1 MRSIRFK
8 IIAFISALLGLLL
21 ILLNTYPIMAS
32 RDRVFQEKKNALS
45 AQTVVVASSLS
56 SLENP
61 GQESIGD
68 VLKLL
73 DISGFDRIVAV
84 DSEGVVLYDDRGSE
98 GGRTD
103 ISALMTALSGKSV
116 FRSSFTDSAFV
127 SSCAIPMYSKNVV
140 SGAVYIREYDRQ
152 QAEMILSIQGR
163 IRALSLII
171 AVAAV
176 LMTMLFSNVLLHRMQ
191 ELVQSMRIVA
201 SGDYGH
207 RLATRGQDELT
218 ELGREFNILTERLED
233 TEKQRRRFV
242 SDASHELKTPLASI
256 RLLSDSIVQSENM
269 DAETVREFVT
279 DIGQEAERLQRTTEK
294 LLSLARLDDDVQV
307 VPVPVDVKQVA
318 VDAMVFLRPL
328 ADERQ
333 VRMKTELPDGCV
345 VMATVDHM
353 FQIIFNLMEN
363 AIKYNV
369 EGGSVFFKLECD
381 EKHVRFSVE
390 DTGIGIPPED
400 RLNIFGR
407 FYRVDKARSREAGG
421 SGLGLSIVH
430 DAVQLHGGSIAVGE
444 NKPQGSRFIVTLPR
458 PTSEETG
465 I

>member
-84 DSEGVVLYDDRGSE
+84 DSEGTVLYDDRGSV

-328 ADERQ
+328 ADERH

-345 VMATVDHM
+345 VMATVDDM
-353 FQIIFNLMEN
+353 FHIIFNLMEN

-369 EGGSVFFKLECD
+369 EGGSVFLSLHSD
-381 EKHVRFSVE
+381 DTNVRFAVE
-390 DTGIGIPPED
+390 DTGIGIPEED
-400 RLNIFGR
+400 MFNIFSR

-430 DAVQLHGGSIAVGE
+430 DAVKTHGGTITVGQ
-444 NKPQGSRFIVTLPR
+444 NKPQGSVFAVSFPR
-458 PTSEETG
+458 PGEDETG

>member
-191 ELVQSMRIVA
+191 ELV
-201 SGDYGH
+201 
-207 RLATRGQDELT
+207 
-218 ELGREFNILTERLED
+218 
-233 TEKQRRRFV
+233 
-242 SDASHELKTPLASI
+242 
-256 RLLSDSIVQSENM
+256 
-269 DAETVREFVT
+269 
-279 DIGQEAERLQRTTEK
+279 
-294 LLSLARLDDDVQV
+294 
-307 VPVPVDVKQVA
+307 
-318 VDAMVFLRPL
+318 
-328 ADERQ
+328 
-333 VRMKTELPDGCV
+333 
-345 VMATVDHM
+345 
-353 FQIIFNLMEN
+353 
-363 AIKYNV
+363 
-369 EGGSVFFKLECD
+369 
-381 EKHVRFSVE
+381 
-390 DTGIGIPPED
+390 
-400 RLNIFGR
+400 
-407 FYRVDKARSREAGG
+407 
-421 SGLGLSIVH
+421 
-430 DAVQLHGGSIAVGE
+430 
-444 NKPQGSRFIVTLPR
+444 
-458 PTSEETG
+458 
-465 I
+465 

>member
-8 IIAFISALLGLLL
+8 LIAFMTALLLLLLL
-21 ILLNTYPIMAS
+21 ILNTYPITTS
-32 RDRVFQEKKNALS
+32 RDRVFEEKKNALTS
-45 AQTVVVASSLS
+45 QTVVVASSLS
-56 SLENP
+56 SLETP
-61 GQESIGD
+61 TADSIHD
-68 VLKLL
+68 VLLLL
-73 DISGFDRIVAV
+73 DISGYMRTVVVNSDA
-84 DSEGVVLYDDRGSE
+84 VVLYDDKGSP
-98 GGRTD
+98 GSLTD
-103 ISALMTALSGKSV
+103 IDSLHTALNGNTV
-116 FRSSFTDSAFV
+116 FRSSFEGGAFT
-127 SSCAIPMYSKNVV
+127 SSCAVPMYSQGKTV
-140 SGAVYIREYDRQ
+140 GAVYLSEYDSK
-152 QAEMILSIQGR
+152 QAEMILNIQSR

-171 AVAAV
+171 SIAAV
-176 LMTMLFSNVLLHRMQ
+176 LSTAIFSDVLLRRIE

-201 SGDYGH
+201 SGNYGH
-207 RLATRGQDELT
+207 RLSIRGQDEIS
-218 ELGREFNILTERLED
+218 ELGHEFNILTERLED

-269 DAETVREFVT
+269 DSDTIREFVT

-294 LLSLARLDDDVQV
+294 LLTLARFDDDVQV

-318 VDAMVFLRPL
+318 LDALVFLRPL
-328 ADERQ
+328 ASERQ

-345 VMATVDHM
+345 VMATVDDM

-369 EGGSVFFKLECD
+369 EGGSVLFRMEAD
-381 EKHVRFSVE
+381 ESHIRFRVE
-390 DTGIGIPPED
+390 DTGIGIPEED
-400 RLNIFGR
+400 RLNIFAR

-430 DAVQLHGGSIAVGE
+430 DAVQKHGGSIAVGE
-444 NKPQGSRFIVTLPR
+444 NKPQGSVFIVSFPR
-458 PTSEETG
+458 PTPEETG